1 MREFWIS
8 VRMTIVLTL
17 LLGIV
22 YPVVMT
28 VIGHVFF
35 AHQADGSLVQRNS
48 TIVGSELIG
57 QSFAS
62 NKYFHS
68 RPSAAGN
75 NGYDPTSSS
84 GSNLGPT
91 NKTLIDTVTKRVK
104 DTSEAEGVP
113 PSQVPIDL
121 VTASGSGL
129 DPDISPA
136 AADIQVQRVAKARG
150 LNADTV
156 RSLVQ
161 ENTHGRWL
169 GLFGEPGVNVLKLNL
184 SLDATHE
191 NISSS
196 K

>member
-48 TIVGSELIG
+48 TVVGSELIG

-91 NKTLIDTVTKRVK
+91 NKTLIDAVSKRVK

-113 PSQVPIDL
+113 ASQVPIDL
-121 VTASGSGL
+121 VTSSGSGL

-156 RSLVQ
+156 RQLVQ

-184 SLDATHE
+184 ALDVQH
-191 NISSS
+191 
-196 K
+196 